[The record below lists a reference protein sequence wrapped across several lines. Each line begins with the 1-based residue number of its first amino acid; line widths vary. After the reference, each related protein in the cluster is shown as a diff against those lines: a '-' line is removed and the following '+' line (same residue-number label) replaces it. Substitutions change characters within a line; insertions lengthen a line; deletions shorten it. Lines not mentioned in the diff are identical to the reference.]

1 MYNAKYHEE
10 NEELDDELFQQF
22 VNDTKIF
29 TDYKRNEKYSSID
42 YSATDIKGRR
52 CLVEL
57 KRRNFPHTKYETI
70 LCECEKFWT
79 MFNRYEQFGLIP
91 LYLNFFNNDTLLIFD
106 LRKIN
111 NPDKDL
117 IYIKITIMNH
127 GYEEKQ
133 TVWRVEL
140 PTDIATLYKKI
151 DGKWTWVKT
160 EEKDIIT
167 KNN

>member
-1 MYNAKYHEE
+1 M
-10 NEELDDELFQQF
+10 
-22 VNDTKIF
+22 V
-29 TDYKRNEKYSSID
+29 
-42 YSATDIKGRR
+42 
-52 CLVEL
+52 
-57 KRRNFPHTKYETI
+57 
-70 LCECEKFWT
+70 
-79 MFNRYEQFGLIP
+79 NRYEQFGLIP

-111 NPDKDL
+111 PDKDV

-133 TVWRVEL
+133 TVWRVKL

-160 EEKDIIT
+160 EDKHIIT

>member
-1 MYNAKYHEE
+1 MYNAKYHED

-22 VNDTKIF
+22 VNDTHIF

-52 CLVEL
+52 CAVEL

-91 LYLNFFNNDTLLIFD
+91 LYINFFNNDTLLIFD

-133 TVWRVEL
+133 TVWRIKL
-140 PTDIATLYKKI
+140 PTDIATLYTQI
-151 DGKWTWVKT
+151 DGKWTWVTT
-160 EEKDIIT
+160 EDKDIIT
-167 KNN
+167 NNN

>member
-1 MYNAKYHEE
+1 M
-10 NEELDDELFQQF
+10 
-22 VNDTKIF
+22 I
-29 TDYKRNEKYSSID
+29 
-42 YSATDIKGRR
+42 
-52 CLVEL
+52 
-57 KRRNFPHTKYETI
+57 
-70 LCECEKFWT
+70 
-79 MFNRYEQFGLIP
+79 NRYEQFGLIP

-117 IYIKITIMNH
+117 IYIKITIMNR

-133 TVWRVEL
+133 TVWRAKL

-151 DGKWTWVKT
+151 NGKWTWVKT

>member
-1 MYNAKYHEE
+1 M
-10 NEELDDELFQQF
+10 
-22 VNDTKIF
+22 V
-29 TDYKRNEKYSSID
+29 
-42 YSATDIKGRR
+42 
-52 CLVEL
+52 
-57 KRRNFPHTKYETI
+57 
-70 LCECEKFWT
+70 
-79 MFNRYEQFGLIP
+79 NRYEQFGLIP

-111 NPDKDL
+111 PDKDV

-133 TVWRVEL
+133 TVWRVKL

-160 EEKDIIT
+160 EDKDKIT

>member
-1 MYNAKYHEE
+1 
-10 NEELDDELFQQF
+10 
-22 VNDTKIF
+22 
-29 TDYKRNEKYSSID
+29 
-42 YSATDIKGRR
+42 
-52 CLVEL
+52 
-57 KRRNFPHTKYETI
+57 
-70 LCECEKFWT
+70 

-140 PTDIATLYKKI
+140 PTDIATLYRKI

-160 EEKDIIT
+160 EDKDIIT
-167 KNN
+167 INN